1 MKPIDDPPKAPDQ
14 QIFDHLV
21 SLHSLDTDA
30 VEILV
35 ATAEKHRL
43 NRIAEIF
50 VRPSLLASSP
60 DPARWNDGEARRLG
74 NQLGAVFS
82 TDTVHSGD

>member
-35 ATAEKHRL
+35 ML
-43 NRIAEIF
+43 G
-50 VRPSLLASSP
+50 LLWNASVASVP
-60 DPARWNDGEARRLG
+60 VVTPWPLFAQWKTL
-74 NQLGAVFS
+74 
-82 TDTVHSGD
+82 